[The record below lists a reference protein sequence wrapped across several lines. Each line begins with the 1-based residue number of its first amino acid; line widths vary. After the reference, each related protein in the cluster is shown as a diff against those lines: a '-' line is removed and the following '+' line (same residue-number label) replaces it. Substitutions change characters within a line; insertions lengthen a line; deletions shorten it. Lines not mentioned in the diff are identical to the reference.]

1 MNANLDKL
9 CFQVKDILR
18 NYGKQQTAE
27 GTMTAEV
34 IMEYLIF
41 IKFFEPYNPKLH
53 GEKRLKVFDK
63 MIEQFPGI
71 KPISSFMEP
80 YIGMKGEQE
89 KKDVIEGEYYLHKLI
104 SENEPTSKIFK
115 DTLCL
120 GDRLKHD
127 ECTIKILEALWFA
140 DFQIDDVGDI
150 HEYFIQDEAKQKSK
164 MYGQFFTPNEIC
176 MKAIDIVK
184 PRLRED
190 GNIPDC
196 IDPAAGSFK
205 FMRNVAKRLAETTGK
220 SYDEILFNHCYGCEI
235 ETKAYKALQYN
246 ILMETG
252 DISDNVYNANSLKY
266 LRYGKLKD
274 DKRHDSLPEYDTDK
288 RYDYIFANPPFGCK
302 AELDMYLK
310 EYIKKEVKVKGQK
323 EEKLVPVHEYPIKTR
338 NSDGMFIQLI
348 IHLLKD
354 GGEACVVLCGSIFN
368 KDMSALR
375 KYWLETCNLKSITVC
390 PKDMFKN
397 TSIETYIFHFVKG
410 EPTKEVI
417 YFNFDGSEIGRRHV
431 SSDNSYDINVVRMEV
446 PSSTHDVTYPKM
458 HLQGICKIESGE
470 YITKAKCAQQGECG
484 YDVYGGGD
492 KGTYQS
498 PTYNR
503 ENRMV
508 IAKDGVSLN
517 CVRWVS
523 DKFHLNHHGWTLKCN
538 DAISEEFL
546 YYQLKS
552 LQETI
557 YALADGIAQK
567 GINMENFYKL
577 IIVVPPLEVQNDF
590 IDYLTSLPSLSLRV
604 AATKVFCIGGDY
616 VSVCKKLEALDKNI
630 EITKAKI
637 EADKEYMKI
646 LLEVDTAGCEQVRL
660 GDVCKVNQ
668 GKFLASDDRQDGEY
682 KIYGG
687 GESSK
692 THNTHNVEAR
702 NMVFPR
708 VGNPMIHWITERFYL
723 TDNGFTLEPKDIN
736 IVSKKFVYYHMI
748 NAIHADGLYK
758 GSCQKKTT
766 KELVGNIQITLPTL
780 LSQEEIVGKLDNIE
794 CMISA
799 ANAHI
804 ERLQSTKQRVLS
816 YYLNM

>member
-18 NYGKQQTAE
+18 NYGKQQTVE
-27 GTMTAEV
+27 GAMTAEV
-34 IMEYLIF
+34 IMEHLIF
-41 IKFFEPYNPKLH
+41 IKFFEQYSPKLH
-53 GEKRLKVFDK
+53 GEKRLKVFDR
-63 MIEQFPGI
+63 MIAQFPDI
-71 KPISSFMEP
+71 KTFNNLMEP
-80 YIGMKGEQE
+80 YMTRKSTHSDKDRQE
-89 KKDVIEGEYYLHKLI
+89 VINGEYYLHKLI
-104 SENEPTSKIFK
+104 SQNEPTSKIFK

-120 GDRLKHD
+120 GDRISHD
-127 ECTIKILEALWFA
+127 DCTIKILEALYLA
-140 DFQIDDVGDI
+140 DIKLDDVGDI

-184 PRLRED
+184 PKLRAD
-190 GNIPDC
+190 GSMPDC

-205 FMRNVAKRLAETTGK
+205 FMRNLAKRLAQETVIP
-220 SYDEILFNHCYGCEI
+220 YDEVLLNHCYGCEI

-252 DISDNVYNANSLKY
+252 DISENVYNSNSLKY
-266 LRYGKLKD
+266 LMYGKNVGQQD
-274 DKRHDSLPEYDTDK
+274 YEIVRDLPEYDTTK

-302 AELDMYLK
+302 TEVDMFVK
-310 EYIKKEVKVKGQK
+310 EYVTKTVRGKDKV
-323 EEKLVPVHEYPIKTR
+323 EPLHNYLMKTR

-354 GGEACVVLCGSIFN
+354 AGEACVVLCGSIFN
-368 KDMSALR
+368 KDLSALR

-390 PKDMFKN
+390 PKDIFKN
-397 TSIETYIFHFVKG
+397 TSIETYLFHIVKG
-410 EPTKEVI
+410 EPTKETV
-417 YFNFDGSEIGRRHV
+417 YYNFDGTEIGRRSEFGDVWDIGLPKVKTTNVLNQIQRVKLCDVLKIV
-431 SSDNSYDINVVRMEV
+431 SGKANTNRNNDFKIPYYDSNGVIGYVENEL
-446 PSSTHDVTYPKM
+446 Y
-458 HLQGICKIESGE
+458 EGE
-470 YITKAKCAQQGECG
+470 YTITARNLSIGAVHFVNSKF
-484 YDVYGGGD
+484 YPSDHTINFTSHD
-492 KGTYQS
+492 L
-498 PTYNR
+498 N
-503 ENRMV
+503 V
-508 IAKDGVSLN
+508 INNKFFYYWLSANNHILKEMSRGVKPGI
-517 CVRWVS
+517 R
-523 DKFHLNHHGWTLKCN
+523 K
-538 DAISEEFL
+538 SEVEQIEMPL
-546 YYQLKS
+546 PP
-552 LQETI
+552 I
-557 YALADGIAQK
+557 GIQ
-567 GINMENFYKL
+567 NQ
-577 IIVVPPLEVQNDF
+577 IV
-590 IDYLTSLPSLSLRV
+590 
-604 AATKVFCIGGDY
+604 
-616 VSVCKKLEALDKNI
+616 KKLDALDKNI
-630 EITKAKI
+630 ELTKAKI

-646 LLEVDTAGCEQVRL
+646 LLEVETVGCEQVRL

-723 TDNGFTLEPKDIN
+723 TDNGFTMEPKDIN
-736 IVSKKFVYYHMI
+736 VVSKKFVYYHMI